1 MNEGIIVHIVFTI
14 TAPQWHIQR
23 EFYQEILYYN
33 ILMRRLTVI
42 VVLLLIACRVFTP
55 VTTHPTQLPVEPSK
69 TVKPSLTAT
78 STPTITPSPTPSPS
92 PIPNTSTPEATLTPI
107 ITLTPLPTHGIL
119 PLFTVHY
126 HPDGGLYVGDL
137 VSLEVISPPDTKMDG
152 QSLQVQVDGLPGKI
166 LESANFGSFGIG
178 NRSQATVYWAWDTS
192 DEEAGIHQLDFSIQP
207 SEIHWTET
215 VTLQPASALPYPE
228 PQASWETAYSTCC
241 VLYYVTGTAAERDLA
256 GLLNQADAQASD
268 VVAKFGINFADPI
281 TITLL
286 PRVLG
291 NGGFTDVEISVSYL
305 DRNYAASEFTSVL
318 HHEMVHV
325 LDGRSGGDLRPTML
339 VEGLAVYLTGGHYK
353 VEPLLPR
360 AAALLELEEMKAVGE
375 TNWYIPLKN
384 LADNF
389 YSSQHEIG
397 YLEAAVLIEYMI
409 NRWGWQA
416 YYDFYRDIHSV
427 QGGNQSEAIEQALN
441 KHFNITFD
449 QLEGDFL
456 GELHNQMIPVGVR
469 EDLRLTVVFYET
481 MRRYQLALDP
491 SAYFRTAWLLNNRQ
505 MRQRGIVAD
514 YVRRPATPENL
525 ALETMLITAH
535 EHLVA
540 GKYVQADETLAG
552 IMAVLDN
559 LANNTS
565 VPFPLGTAAG
575 DYFAVVQTLLSQKYQ
590 PQRIEVDGNIAKAWV
605 SVLSPDLVEVDLFR
619 QGQNWMINKT
629 RGEYGWPTFS
639 PEYVGVFLGD

>member
-1 MNEGIIVHIVFTI
+1 
-14 TAPQWHIQR
+14 
-23 EFYQEILYYN
+23 
-33 ILMRRLTVI
+33 
-42 VVLLLIACRVFTP
+42 
-55 VTTHPTQLPVEPSK
+55 
-69 TVKPSLTAT
+69 
-78 STPTITPSPTPSPS
+78 
-92 PIPNTSTPEATLTPI
+92 
-107 ITLTPLPTHGIL
+107 
-119 PLFTVHY
+119 
-126 HPDGGLYVGDL
+126 
-137 VSLEVISPPDTKMDG
+137 MDG

-166 LESANFGSFGIG
+166 LEPANFGSFGIG
-178 NRSQATVYWAWDTS
+178 NRSQATLYWAWDTS
-192 DEEAGIHQLDFSIQP
+192 DEEAGTHQLDFNIQP
-207 SEIHWTET
+207 SGIHWTET
-215 VTLQPASALPYPE
+215 VTLQPTSALPYPE
-228 PQASWETAYSTCC
+228 PQAYWGMAPSTCC
-241 VLYYVTGTAAERDLA
+241 VLYYVTGTATERDLA

-268 VVAKFGINFADPI
+268 VVAKFGINFTDPI
-281 TITLL
+281 TVTLL

-305 DRNYAASEFTSVL
+305 DRNYAASDFTSVL

-353 VEPLLPR
+353 IEPLLPR

-389 YSSQHEIG
+389 YPSQHEIG
-397 YLEAAVLIEYMI
+397 YLEAAALIEYMV

-416 YYDFYRDIHSV
+416 YSDFYRDIHPI
-427 QGGNQSEAIEQALN
+427 QGGSQSEAIEQALN

-449 QLEGDFL
+449 QLESDFL
-456 GELHNQMIPVGVR
+456 GELHNQMIPVGIR

-514 YVRRPATPENL
+514 YVRHPATPENL

-540 GKYVQADETLAG
+540 GKYGQADKMLAG
-552 IMAVLDN
+552 IKTVLDN
-559 LANNTS
+559 LANNTLA
-565 VPFPLGTAAG
+565 PFPLGTTAG
-575 DYFAVVQTLLSQKYQ
+575 DYYAVVQALMSQGYQ
-590 PQRIEVDGNIAKAWV
+590 PQRIEVDGNTAKAWV
-605 SVLSPDLVEVDLFR
+605 SVLSSELIELDLFR
-619 QGQNWMINKT
+619 EGQNWMINKT

-639 PEYVGVFLGD
+639 PEYVDVFLGIK